1 MEHNETGFQ
10 INLHYGDRYWQKSSF
25 NCSWSDPK
33 SCYGNVQNG
42 PWKVEYNHE
51 YGAGEWVLDMRY
63 YHENVR
69 DIVLKDKFDLK
80 AGKT

>member
-1 MEHNETGFQ
+1 
-10 INLHYGDRYWQKSSF
+10 
-25 NCSWSDPK
+25 
-33 SCYGNVQNG
+33 VQNG

-51 YGAGEWVLDMRY
+51 YGAGEWVIDMRY